1 MQCRKVAEATAIG
14 TSRAGGVCIV
24 LGRSSRAARDAG
36 SERHGRADPC
46 TPSMGV
52 ASCREVTAHTTAC
65 MQSQT
70 RLKLSTR
77 YSAATSTVPRCSC
90 RSTAQHVSPGLF
102 CTLNSSSAA
111 PSAAAGVDV
120 EPLKGIHVAWLYT
133 RTKESGPVCCIRKL
147 SSAEPCRD
155 GTLGV
160 AAWTQYGPEGLCAA
174 CNDHPAQRH
183 SAVSENATRDAL

>member
-36 SERHGRADPC
+36 SERHGRANPC

-52 ASCREVTAHTTAC
+52 ASCRVTAHTTAC
-65 MQSQT
+65 MQWQT
-70 RLKLSTR
+70 MQKTEHTIFCGNLNGTPLQLQ
-77 YSAATSTVPRCSC
+77 
-90 RSTAQHVSPGLF
+90 STACLTWSFLHVEF
-102 CTLNSSSAA
+102 IVRSAERRSRCRRGTA
-111 PSAAAGVDV
+111 QS
-120 EPLKGIHVAWLYT
+120 HVAWLYT
-133 RTKESGPVCCIRKL
+133 RTKDSGPVCCIRKL

-160 AAWTQYGPEGLCAA
+160 AAWTQHGPEGLCAA
-174 CNDHPAQRH
+174 CNDHPAQRL